1 MLIGLFRTFFVFF
14 LGGLLEH
21 RCIRLPPDW
30 HPTFHMDPSNRSEKP
45 TLFQAAL
52 GDTWHGLPRCVQRL
66 HSVQDV
72 ESFSGRARV
81 TRGRGLIPLLAAWL
95 FRFPEEGDDVPLTVT
110 KTRTRR
116 GETWVRSFAGRRFRS
131 FLTPSARPSRCRE
144 RFGPLTCELELPV
157 KDATLHLPVRRGWF
171 LGIPLPSLLLPGSCS
186 REFAVNDTFHFDVGL
201 YAPLTGG
208 LIVRYRGWLDPDAVP
223 GPGKALKD

>member
-1 MLIGLFRTFFVFF
+1 MNLPVTHSRT
-14 LGGLLEH
+14 GE
-21 RCIRLPPDW
+21 PA
-30 HPTFHMDPSNRSEKP
+30 P

-52 GDTWHGLPRCVQRL
+52 GENWHRLPRRVQRL
-66 HSVQDV
+66 HSGRDV
-72 ESFSGRARV
+72 ESFSGRACV

-116 GETWVRSFAGRRFRS
+116 GETWERNFAGRRFRS
-131 FLTPSARPSRCRE
+131 FLTASPRPSHCRE

-157 KDATLHLPVRRGWF
+157 KDAALRLPVRRGWL

-186 REFAVNDTFHFDVGL
+186 REFAVDDRFHFDVGL

-208 LIVRYRGWLDPDAVP
+208 LIVRYRGWLEPDAAP
-223 GPGKALKD
+223 GSDQELND